1 MLDEA
6 GYYGALVSDHLIY
19 PKELKSPYPY
29 SPHPD
34 GRPIWEP
41 ETSWP
46 DSWVLIGAMAAV
58 TKQLHFNN
66 SIYIAGARPLL
77 QVAKQVAT
85 AAVLSGDRVALGVG
99 AGWMREEFELMGQS
113 FDNRGPRLN
122 EMMQALRELWKGG
135 WVEWHGEYYE
145 IPPLM
150 MEPHPA
156 EPVPI
161 FCGGHSN
168 AALKR
173 AARYG
178 DGWIGNAYPW
188 DEAAEHVGRLK
199 GYLKEF
205 GRENDP
211 FEIVVGFYNPP
222 TVDLYKR
229 TNAASPGVH
238 PACERLSGRVTSGQL
253 RLSSLPESS
262 GLASDRTAPAHSS
275 GVTFSGWWQAARCPS
290 GYCASGGSTSRQMS
304 VA

>member
-1 MLDEA
+1 MKFWCSTAFMNSPQLPEVARMLDEA

-85 AAVLSGDRVALGVG
+85 AAVLSSDRVALGVG

-135 WVEWHGEYYE
+135 WVEWHGEYYD

-150 MEPHPA
+150 MEPHPS

-229 TNAASPGVH
+229 AEEELGVTATMTM
-238 PACERLSGRVTSGQL
+238 PWAGLQNVSTGDR
-253 RLSSLPESS
+253 S
-262 GLASDRTAPAHSS
+262 GLTDSAERFREPIERFAEEVVDKCR
-275 GVTFSGWWQAARCPS
+275 
-290 GYCASGGSTSRQMS
+290 
-304 VA
+304 